1 MAASY
6 LIIPDLYSHVNFMS
20 VSIHLDPEAGV
31 CSIHIR
37 VAAAQLFDLLFI
49 VRAHPYTHRQLN

>member
-31 CSIHIR
+31 CFIHIR
-37 VAAAQLFDLLFI
+37 VAAAQLL
-49 VRAHPYTHRQLN
+49 